1 MGCQPI
7 QEYLA
12 RFSRLTPPDESVR
25 RTMRSAI
32 AAVCGITIPI
42 EAIRIVRGV
51 ARLSVS
57 PIERSEITL
66 AKREI
71 LQWVRQ
77 RLPDGS
83 LRDIA

>member
-1 MGCQPI
+1 MGYQPI
-7 QEYLA
+7 YQYLA
-12 RFSRLTPPDESVR
+12 KFSHLTPPDESVR
-25 RTMRSAI
+25 RVVRNAI
-32 AAVCGITIPI
+32 AAVCGIAVPI